1 MRVRAAVL
9 ESMGLAR
16 PYAQSRPLALREIEL
31 DGPRSGEVLVAIR
44 AAGLCHSDLS
54 VIDGSRARPMPMV
67 LGHEAAGVVEEV
79 GPEVTSLTVGDHVV
93 TTFVPSCRAC
103 TYCTAGRPALCEPG
117 AQSNTAGTLLS
128 GERRLRDARGVIHH
142 HLGVSAFAEY
152 SVLSERS
159 LVRVERAL
167 PFNQAAIFGCAVL
180 TGVGA
185 LVNTLQMPPGARVAI
200 VGLGGVGLAAVLG
213 ARAMQAGLIVVADL
227 SARKLGLAREL
238 GADLC
243 FDASDADCVQ
253 KIREATQGGVE
264 YGLEVAGSARALK
277 LAYDVTRR
285 GGTTVA
291 VGLPRPQ
298 EQLSVAHVG
307 LVAEER
313 TIKGSYFG
321 SCDPQRDVPRFIE
334 WFYGGRL
341 PVDRLISEHV
351 SLENLNESFDA
362 LADGTAIRQIMIN

>member
-16 PYAQSRPLALREIEL
+16 PYAQSRPLAVREIEL
-31 DGPRSGEVLVAIR
+31 EGPGAGEVLIAIR

-79 GPEVTSLTVGDHVV
+79 GPEVTSLKVGDHVV
-93 TTFVPSCRAC
+93 TTFVPSCRTC
-103 TYCTAGRPALCEPG
+103 TYCAAGRPALCEPG

-128 GERRLRDARGVIHH
+128 GGRRLRDAKGVIHH
-142 HLGVSAFAEY
+142 HLGVSAFAQY

-159 LVRVERAL
+159 LVRVDRAL
-167 PFNQAAIFGCAVL
+167 PFDQAAVFGCAVL

-185 LVNTLQMPPGARVAI
+185 LINTLQMPPGARVAI

-213 ARAMQAGLIVVADL
+213 ARAMQAALIVAADL
-227 SARKLGLAREL
+227 APRKLAFAREL

-243 FDASDADCVQ
+243 FDAGDADCAE
-253 KIREATQGGVE
+253 KIREATQGGVD
-264 YGLEVAGSARALK
+264 YGLEMAGSARALK
-277 LAYDVTRR
+277 IAYDATRR

-291 VGLPRPQ
+291 VGLPHPQ
-298 EQLSVAHVG
+298 EQLSIAHVG

-313 TIKGSYFG
+313 TLKGSYFG

-334 WFYGGRL
+334 WFYDGRL
-341 PVDRLISEHV
+341 PVDRLISGHV
-351 SLENLNESFDA
+351 ALENLNEAFDA
-362 LADGTAIRQIMIN
+362 LADGSAIRQIMTN